1 MEERIILSLSHI
13 SKTYPGVIALNDVS
27 IDFREGEIHALLGEN
42 GAGKST
48 LIKTISGAIVPDKG
62 SICIDG
68 KTYKHMTPILS
79 KQLGIEVMYQEF
91 NLVEALTVSENI
103 YLGEREKGLF
113 NKKKLEERASA
124 LIKDLGI
131 ALDPDA
137 EVESLSPGKKQLV
150 EICKCV
156 SRHVRI
162 LILDEP
168 TAPLSSAETEVLFKI
183 IKNLKEQGITIIYI
197 SHRMEEIFTLAD
209 RVSVFRDGRYIKT
222 LNIQETN
229 RKELVKLMVGR
240 ELKESF
246 PRRKTIPGEVLLEL
260 DGLTGNGCRNI
271 SFSVR
276 RGEIYGLAGLVG
288 AGRTE
293 IMQVVFGA
301 AKREAGQIRIAGK
314 PVEITNPGRAIALGM
329 GLIPEDRKFL
339 GCLQEHSIQ
348 FNISIASLRNICN
361 WIFINFKKEQSLADK
376 FKQALNIKAA
386 TISQEVQTLSGGN
399 QQKVVLAKTLAAN
412 PDILIFDEP
421 TRGIDVG
428 AKQEIYQLMNE
439 LAGEG
444 KAIVMISSDQEEL
457 LGMSDRI
464 GIICEGIFIGELQR
478 DEFDQELIVAMASGI
493 SKEEYKCHM

>member
-27 IDFREGEIHALLGEN
+27 INFREGEIHALLGEN

-68 KTYKHMTPILS
+68 NTYKHMTPILA

-103 YLGEREKGLF
+103 YLGEREQGLF
-113 NKKKLEERASA
+113 SKKNLEERAAA

-156 SRHVRI
+156 SRHVKI

-168 TAPLSSAETEVLFKI
+168 TAPLSSSETEVLFKI

-209 RVSVFRDGRYIKT
+209 RVSIFRDGRYIKT
-222 LNIQETN
+222 LSIQETN

-246 PRRKTIPGEVLLEL
+246 PRRTTIPGEILLEL
-260 DGLTGNGCRNI
+260 DGLTGNGCKNI

-301 AKREAGQIRIAGK
+301 AKREAGQIKIAGK
-314 PVEITNPGRAIALGM
+314 PVEINSPAKAISLGM

-348 FNISIASLRNICN
+348 FNISLASLRNICR
-361 WIFINFKKEQSLADK
+361 WFVINVKKEQSLAAK
-376 FKQALNIKAA
+376 FKQVLNIKAA

-399 QQKVVLAKTLAAN
+399 QQKVVLAKTLAAS
-412 PDILIFDEP
+412 PEILIFDEP

-428 AKQEIYQLMNE
+428 AKQEIYELMNE
-439 LAGEG
+439 LAAEG

-464 GIICEGIFIGELQR
+464 GVICEGTFIGELQR
-478 DEFDQELIVAMASGI
+478 EEFDQELIVAMASGI
-493 SKEEYKCHM
+493 SKEEYKCHI